1 MPLTNAEKQKRY
13 RQTLIEK
20 HEADTIKNK
29 DTARK
34 KQKREENL
42 TASREK
48 ERIRQQKY
56 RASKA
61 GKISKSPTFK
71 SKTTLTK
78 AVKQASEA
86 LPKSPQKQS
95 VVVQKLLFQINMAEY
110 AEPLS
115 GTGRRGIS
123 AEVEKC
129 VKKFYERCN
138 NSHEAPGKQDTIK
151 VTIDGSK
158 ITCQKKHLHCTIDEL
173 FNLFK
178 EKYPN
183 IKITRSKFAELRPPY
198 VLPSSA
204 MPTRACVCHYHEN
217 FKLLLDELHKV
228 NKTILTYLKEFVN
241 SLVCNPESKLCWKNL
256 GLLCGK
262 KMSATQQL

>member
-13 RQTLIEK
+13 RQRQIEK
-20 HEADTIKNK
+20 YQADAIKNK
-29 DTARK
+29 DKVQK
-34 KQKREENL
+34 KQNQIKNL

-129 VKKFYERCN
+129 VKNFYERCD

-158 ITCQKKHLHCTIDEL
+158 ITCQK
-173 FNLFK
+173 
-178 EKYPN
+178 N
-183 IKITRSKFAELRPPY
+183 ICIAQL
-198 VLPSSA
+198 
-204 MPTRACVCHYHEN
+204 MN
-217 FKLLLDELHKV
+217 FL
-228 NKTILTYLKEFVN
+228 IYLKAN
-241 SLVCNPESKLCWKNL
+241 IQ
-256 GLLCGK
+256 
-262 KMSATQQL
+262 T

>member
-1 MPLTNAEKQKRY
+1 MLQKRY
-13 RQTLIEK
+13 RQRLIEK
-20 HEADTIKNK
+20 HGAEAITNK
-29 DTARK
+29 DKARK

-61 GKISKSPTFK
+61 GKISKSPAFK

-78 AVKQASEA
+78 AVKWASEA

-129 VKKFYERCN
+129 VKKFYERSD
-138 NSHEAPGKQDTIK
+138 NSREAPRKRDTIK
-151 VTIDGSK
+151 VTIDD
-158 ITCQKKHLHCTIDEL
+158 QK
-173 FNLFK
+173 
-178 EKYPN
+178 
-183 IKITRSKFAELRPPY
+183 
-198 VLPSSA
+198 
-204 MPTRACVCHYHEN
+204 
-217 FKLLLDELHKV
+217 
-228 NKTILTYLKEFVN
+228 
-241 SLVCNPESKLCWKNL
+241 
-256 GLLCGK
+256 
-262 KMSATQQL
+262 